1 MVTCQNCGTELEDGA
16 KFCKNCGSQIIE
28 KQDENKED
36 TKFKICDNCGFKV
49 DEDIKFCP
57 KCGSKVTEKQDA
69 DSTAQ
74 EFKFCANCGFKM
86 DKNTK
91 FCPNCGSSP
100 DNPQPAMPIQS
111 DKSSGLAAVL
121 SFLIIGLGQIYL
133 GLTKRGLILFVLAV
147 ISGFLMLIYIGWIIW
162 LFVWIYAIYDAY
174 NSGEKIKNGEYV
186 EDTLNMDNLF

>member
-1 MVTCQNCGTELEDGA
+1 MVICQNCGTELEDGA

-36 TKFKICDNCGFKV
+36 TKFKICDNCGFKM

-86 DKNTK
+86 DKNNK

>member
-36 TKFKICDNCGFKV
+36 AEFKICDNCGFKM

-86 DKNTK
+86 DKNNK

-100 DNPQPAMPIQS
+100 DNPQPTMPIQS

-174 NSGEKIKNGEYV
+174 NSGEKIKNGE
-186 EDTLNMDNLF
+186 

>member
-36 TKFKICDNCGFKV
+36 AEFKICDNCGFKM

-86 DKNTK
+86 DKNNK

-100 DNPQPAMPIQS
+100 DNPKQAMHIQS

-162 LFVWIYAIYDAY
+162 LLVWIYAIYDAY

>member
-1 MVTCQNCGTELEDGA
+1 MKKTLLSILIMTFLVQNGCFAFGN
-16 KFCKNCGSQIIE
+16 K
-28 KQDENKED
+28 NKEV
-36 TKFKICDNCGFKV
+36 NNM
-49 DEDIKFCP
+49 
-57 KCGSKVTEKQDA
+57 S
-69 DSTAQ
+69 
-74 EFKFCANCGFKM
+74 KFCANCGFKM
-86 DKNTK
+86 DKNNK

-100 DNPQPAMPIQS
+100 DNPQPTMPIQS

>member
-36 TKFKICDNCGFKV
+36 AEFKICDNCGFKV

-86 DKNTK
+86 DKNNK

-100 DNPQPAMPIQS
+100 DNPQPTMPIQS

>member
-36 TKFKICDNCGFKV
+36 AEFKICDNCGFKM
-49 DEDIKFCP
+49 DEYIKFCP
-57 KCGSKVTEKQDA
+57 KFGSKVTEKQDA

-86 DKNTK
+86 DKNNK

-100 DNPQPAMPIQS
+100 DNPQPTMPIQS